1 MAAPL
6 QREDRMTP
14 KEFAAA
20 PLSAVIRAALDDLAE
35 VEADPRYVVDM
46 NKWHGPV
53 KGGDDGQ

>member
-1 MAAPL
+1 
-6 QREDRMTP
+6 MTP